1 MSLLQAEQ
9 LRQFVV
15 EKIEEL
21 KGRDIRVMDVTEHT
35 DVATYMIVCSG
46 NSRTHVK
53 SIANHVATEAKHH
66 GVLPLGVEGHEHSEW
81 VLVDLG
87 DVVVHVMQEPIRD
100 FYELEKLWSRK

>member
-1 MSLLQAEQ
+1 VSLLQVEQ

-21 KGRDIRVMDVTEHT
+21 KGRDIRVMDVTDQT

-53 SIANHVATEAKHH
+53 SIANHVATAAKHH
-66 GVLPLGVEGHEHSEW
+66 GVLPLGIEGHENSEW
-81 VLVDLG
+81 VLVDLA
-87 DVVVHVMQEPIRD
+87 DVVLHVMQEPIRD

>member
-1 MSLLQAEQ
+1 MQVEQ

-21 KGRDIRVMDVTEHT
+21 KGRDIYVMDVREQT
-35 DVATYMIVCSG
+35 DIATYMIVCSG

-66 GVLPLGVEGHEHSEW
+66 GVPPLGIEGSESSEW

-87 DVVVHVMQEPIRD
+87 DIVVHVMQEPTRD
-100 FYELEKLWSRK
+100 FYALEKLWSRK

>member
-1 MSLLQAEQ
+1 MQAEQ
-9 LRQFVV
+9 LRHFVI

-21 KGRDIRVMDVTEHT
+21 KGRDINVLDVQEQT
-35 DVATYMIVCSG
+35 DVAVYMIVCSG
-46 NSRTHVK
+46 NSKTHVK
-53 SIANHVATEAKHH
+53 SIANHVATEAKRQ
-66 GVLPLGVEGHEHSEW
+66 GVAPLGVEGHEHSEW